1 MTHVW
6 ITTFIDGDTRTQ
18 RRVAC
23 LRQER
28 GLAVTYSGYEREL
41 MRYTLTHLATGKSI
55 CAAMPEAQA
64 LAALASVVPLTDWEA
79 DEPQIT
85 WDKLAACGLV
95 KP

>member
-6 ITTFIDGDTRTQ
+6 ITTSIDGNTRTQ

-23 LRQER
+23 LRQDR

-41 MRYTLTHLATGKSI
+41 MRYTLPHLATGKSI

-64 LAALASVVPLTDWEA
+64 LAALAAVAPLADWEA
-79 DEPQIT
+79 DEPRIT
-85 WDKLAACGLV
+85 WAELAACGLV

>member
-1 MTHVW
+1 MTHAW
-6 ITTFIDGDTRTQ
+6 ITTNIDGNTRIQ

-55 CAAMPEAQA
+55 CTAMPEAQA
-64 LAALASVVPLTDWEA
+64 LAALAVVATLTDWEA

>member
-6 ITTFIDGDTRTQ
+6 ITTSIDGNTRTQ
-18 RRVAC
+18 RLVAC
-23 LRQER
+23 LRQDR
-28 GLAVTYSGYEREL
+28 GLAATYSGYERDL
-41 MRYTLTHLATGKSI
+41 SRYTITHLASGKSI
-55 CAAMPEAQA
+55 CAAMPKEQV
-64 LAALASVVPLTDWEA
+64 LAALAAVASLADWEA

>member
-6 ITTFIDGDTRTQ
+6 ITTSIDGNTRTQ

-23 LRQER
+23 LRQDR

-41 MRYTLTHLATGKSI
+41 MRYTLAHLATGKSI

-64 LAALASVVPLTDWEA
+64 LAALAAVAPLANWEA
-79 DEPQIT
+79 DKPRIT
-85 WDKLAACGLV
+85 WAELAACGLV